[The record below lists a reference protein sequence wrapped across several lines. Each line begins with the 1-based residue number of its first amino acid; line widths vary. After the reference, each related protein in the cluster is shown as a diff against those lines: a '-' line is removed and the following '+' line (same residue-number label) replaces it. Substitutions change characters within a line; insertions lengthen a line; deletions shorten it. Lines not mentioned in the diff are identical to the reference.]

1 MEKNKTLYKTFTELA
16 LKIVLSKGMNLLEAK
31 KIVVQKFKNHPFE
44 KMIIGLIDDKELNV
58 KNVHTLLYDCISVC
72 EDFGPDRDYI
82 TLEIVLQRI
91 NEIPT
96 LADGTNEISEKVLKK
111 FTEFIDVIN
120 KRIDAPPLFNM
131 ILEGRSIIEWVTMFG
146 LYPFIPKHK
155 ISENKPVLLMPPYLG
170 NDLST
175 TFVRNYLKSVGFKT
189 YKWDLGV
196 NTINSKSLPKLIEKL
211 DDIYEKH
218 QEKVSLVGWSG
229 GGIFA
234 KIIANRYPKKVEQ
247 LVTIGSPVWGVKNM
261 KTPLVQLLEFL
272 RGKHLKERNA
282 KFLKELEL
290 IPEVPITCI
299 YTKTDGLLP
308 WKHCMEAETLRNDIQ
323 NIEVFGSHCGMG
335 ANASVLLTVANSL
348 NANITGKKPKG
359 FLPKIESL
367 FFPEFW
373 KKKGISKFTN
383 LFIN

>member
-16 LKIVLSKGMNLLEAK
+16 LKVVLTKGMDLLEAK
-31 KIVVQKFKNHPFE
+31 KVVIQKFENHPFE

-58 KNVHTLLYDCISVC
+58 KEVNTLLYDCISVC
-72 EDFGPDRDYI
+72 EDFGPDRDYV
-82 TLEIVLQRI
+82 TLEIVLKRI
-91 NEIPT
+91 DDIVPLEN
-96 LADGTNEISEKVLKK
+96 GTNEVSQKVLKK
-111 FTEFIDVIN
+111 FVDFVEVIN
-120 KRIDAPPLFNM
+120 RRIDAPPLF
-131 ILEGRSIIEWVTMFG
+131 SIIEWVTIFG
-146 LYPFIPKHK
+146 IYPIIPKHK
-155 ISENKPVLLMPPYLG
+155 ESKNKPVLLMPPYLG

-175 TFVRNYLKSVGFKT
+175 TFVRNYLKSVGFIT

-211 DDIYEKH
+211 DDIYERH

-234 KIIANRYPKKVEQ
+234 KIIANRYPEKVEQ

-261 KTPLVQLLEFL
+261 KTPLVKILEFL
-272 RGKHLKERNA
+272 RGRHLKERNA

-308 WKHCMEAETLRNDIQ
+308 WKHCMEAETLRHDIN

-335 ANASVLLTVANSL
+335 ANASVLLTVANAL
-348 NANITGKKPKG
+348 NATITGKKPKG

-373 KKKGISKFTN
+373 EQKGLSKFKN
-383 LFIN
+383 LFVN